1 MVCGADGGHGMK
13 MKRFLAALLIFSISV
28 SYHVQ
33 TLAAT
38 SAYGQENTTISYG
51 NLTAWSEEVVEQA
64 RREASPLYN
73 ELVKTHGKPKDPS
86 KNLTDEGDEWV
97 GDLLDKAAGEGINL
111 GLDQIKNGAK
121 DQAKHLWR
129 GSKDYYAN
137 RDFFRGIGDVIDSFG
152 SFMGVTD
159 ALSKFPDML
168 NLQGKT
174 AQDQIM
180 ELAVLTAEFGV
191 AAFATIGVSLSFPWG
206 LILGF
211 TLDLLLEL
219 IRSGAFEL
227 PISTS
232 WNGGGDFDM
241 GRQRYKLPDG
251 TSVYKPNIYIYSR
264 EKREVTVVFGEPE
277 LLTETIP
284 EYTDGWQV
292 TAEGE
297 SHLTDASG
305 RTYDYLFYESV
316 TESSVFETEAGWRI
330 AADRRS
336 GQFEEIL
343 SGLGFNEQET
353 ADFTEFWTEKL
364 DPGVDYIMYPQGTGL
379 VDLAMPVTISGTPES
394 VERIWF
400 VFVKDDGRDVEEPAG
415 YELSR
420 GGGDCPY
427 YVIEWGG
434 LIL

>member
-1 MVCGADGGHGMK
+1 MVCDADGGQRMKIKKK
-13 MKRFLAALLIFSISV
+13 MKRFLAALLILSISV
-28 SYHVQ
+28 TCHAEAF
-33 TLAAT
+33 AAT
-38 SAYGQENTTISYG
+38 GTYGVLKER
-51 NLTAWSEEVVEQA
+51 SEKEMEQI

-73 ELVKTHGKPKDPS
+73 ELVKANGTPRDPGE
-86 KNLTDEGDEWV
+86 NLTDDGDEWV
-97 GDLLDKAAGEGINL
+97 KKLQDKATSEGINF
-111 GLDQIKNGAK
+111 GLDQIKDKAK
-121 DQAKHLWR
+121 YQARHLWR

-137 RDFFRGIGDVIDSFG
+137 RDLFRGIGDVIDSFG

-159 ALSKFPDML
+159 ALTKFPEML
-168 NLQGKT
+168 KLQGKT

-219 IRSGAFEL
+219 IRNGAFEL
-227 PISTS
+227 PAS

-251 TSVYKPNIYIYSR
+251 TNVYKPNIYIYSR
-264 EKREVTVVFGEPE
+264 EKREVTVIFDEPE
-277 LLTETIP
+277 LLTKTIP

-297 SHLTDASG
+297 SHLTDPSG
-305 RTYDYLFYESV
+305 RMYDYLFYESI
-316 TESSVFETEAGWRI
+316 TEPSVFETEAGWRI

-353 ADFTEFWTEKL
+353 ADFVEFWTEKL
-364 DPGVDYIMYPQGTGL
+364 DPGVDYIMYPQGTDL
-379 VDLAMPVTISGTPES
+379 VDLAMPVTISSTPES

-420 GGGDCPY
+420 GGEDCSW